1 MDRNAEIWR
10 LFQQP
15 FITGSEDAL
24 RKSEQHGSRLTRTLD
39 ETMRM
44 MQRDFRDKIL
54 NDDMLAR
61 RREVQKIR
69 TAIIMKT
76 RMKIATKEVST
87 KRTATSVSQPV
98 DKFPTIPRVR
108 MSMLVLVSAFTV
120 AVGGVLVVMHDM
132 QT

>member
-10 LFQQP
+10 LFQHP
-15 FITGSEDAL
+15 FITGSEDASG
-24 RKSEQHGSRLTRTLD
+24 KSEQHGSSLTRTLD
-39 ETMRM
+39 ETMWTMR
-44 MQRDFRDKIL
+44 RDVRDNIL

-76 RMKIATKEVST
+76 RTKVAAKEVST
-87 KRTATSVSQPV
+87 KITATSISQPV
-98 DKFPTIPRVR
+98 EKWPRIPRVC
-108 MSMLVLVSAFTV
+108 MSMVVLVSAFTV
-120 AVGGVLVVMHDM
+120 AVGRVLVVMHDM